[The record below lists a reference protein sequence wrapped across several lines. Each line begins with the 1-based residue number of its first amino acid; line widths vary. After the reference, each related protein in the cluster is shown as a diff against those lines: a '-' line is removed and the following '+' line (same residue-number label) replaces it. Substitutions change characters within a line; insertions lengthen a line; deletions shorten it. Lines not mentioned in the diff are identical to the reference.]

1 MGEAIQSFVNDALG
15 IVEGAFGVSPKE
27 MAIQIL
33 STLVL
38 FLIVRFFFWN
48 KVTDYLEGRKE
59 AMAQEYNDAQNA
71 KDEAKGLREEADA
84 ELTMIKMKSKS
95 MVDEAKIRGEE
106 ERRAILNKA
115 KSEADKMVVDATK
128 EIESNIEKA
137 KNSINDE
144 IVSVATLMAEKI
156 IGKEID
162 EKKHKDMIKKATK
175 EVAN

>member
-95 MVDEAKIRGEE
+95 AYSSNTFIDVGVVIAKPFLPVI
-106 ERRAILNKA
+106 
-115 KSEADKMVVDATK
+115 SF
-128 EIESNIEKA
+128 
-137 KNSINDE
+137 
-144 IVSVATLMAEKI
+144 
-156 IGKEID
+156 GKFR
-162 EKKHKDMIKKATK
+162 
-175 EVAN
+175 